1 MRNRAVA
8 SLDILFGLETSFD
21 VLICNRL
28 VTRSSSNNAASWK
41 VTTTSQ
47 NQQQNNQ
54 QKTNVFNKVEH
65 ILILLLKTL
74 TNISLKQTEILTNS
88 VREENLIIMDGR
100 YVINAV

>member
-1 MRNRAVA
+1 MRNR
-8 SLDILFGLETSFD
+8 LDILFGLETSFD

-74 TNISLKQTEILTNS
+74 TNISLKQTEILTKCQ
-88 VREENLIIMDGR
+88 RGDLIIMDGR